1 MRWSRTSAPG
11 RDGWRMARWLA
22 VVVAIACAA
31 APAHAQVP
39 PPAQGG
45 GSAAPTVIKPPL
57 ELGAPDVSAAA
68 SPTAVSLG
76 TAFTLFVTAAFD
88 AGVEVNLREPMELG
102 PAFEV
107 RRRDVRDSVRADG
120 KHVREWQLE
129 VLAWELGDLAVPPVA
144 VTFTFGGHAGQVD
157 TNRVPIRVD
166 GVLGEVV
173 DDKAMRPLA
182 PPTALTSRDWFW
194 LYVAT
199 AVGAI
204 VGAVV
209 LLLLSRRRGEVV
221 VEHPIVVH
229 NLDTPGN
236 RALARLMA
244 IERSGVLSRAVDRK
258 RGYDAMVDVIREYL
272 GERFRVATRDLT
284 SAELLRRL
292 AGVAGDVEHGSI
304 GAWLGRCDVVKYGGV
319 QPSEAD
325 ARGVLD
331 DARAMVVA
339 TTPGK
344 TAPDPAEP
352 AGKEAA

>member
-1 MRWSRTSAPG
+1 MASRA
-11 RDGWRMARWLA
+11 WWLA
-22 VVVAIACAA
+22 VAIACAA
-31 APAHAQVP
+31 APARAQVP
-39 PPAQGG
+39 PPAPGT
-45 GSAAPTVIKPPL
+45 GSAAPTVVKPPL

-88 AGVEVNLREPMELG
+88 PGVEVNLREPMELG

-107 RRRDVRDSVRADG
+107 RRRDVRDSVRGDG

-144 VTFTFGGHAGQVD
+144 VTFTFGGHAGQVE

-182 PPTALTSRDWFW
+182 PPTALSSRDWFW
-194 LYVAT
+194 LYVIAAGG
-199 AVGAI
+199 AV

-209 LLLLSRRRGEVV
+209 LLLLSRRRGAVV
-221 VEHPIVVH
+221 AEHPIVVH
-229 NLDTPGN
+229 DLDTPGN

-244 IERSGVLSRAVDRK
+244 IERSGLLARDVDRK

-272 GERFRVATRDLT
+272 GERFRIATRDLT
-284 SAELLRRL
+284 SAELLRAL
-292 AGVAGDVEHGSI
+292 AGVAGAAQVDDHALI
-304 GAWLGRCDVVKYGGV
+304 DAWLGRCDVVKYGGV

-325 ARGVLD
+325 AGGVLG
-331 DARAMVVA
+331 DARALVVA

-352 AGKEAA
+352 SAGKEAA